1 MDVPTNLVSLV
12 LFVVLLAPGLVSITW
27 RSFRP
32 IRKPTVL
39 GELAGL
45 VFRSLIC
52 DVLALG
58 VFAWIHVVWPQWT
71 PDVGALIRTQTY
83 IRENF
88 ALVAWWSLGLLVL
101 ACLFA
106 YIGAQIWTKVTT
118 GRGKFFE
125 IFKKLVPG
133 EVVAYQPAWW
143 ELLSVIQPDH
153 LRYVG
158 CVLDDDTYIAG
169 YLHSY
174 NPMPDETGDRELT
187 LVAPITLRSPGE
199 DTANT
204 LGGKAPV
211 GAICI
216 SARRIQYFTVS
227 YLPKQTKKEQLPG
240 VPPGSDATVGRSPA
254 YPPRTE
260 GSATARAANSD

>member
-1 MDVPTNLVSLV
+1 VAEEVDVPTNLVSLV

-32 IRKPTVL
+32 TRKPTVL

-71 PDVGALIRTQTY
+71 PDVGALIRTQTLSAY

-106 YIGAQIWTKVTT
+106 YVGAQIWAKVTT
-118 GRGKFFE
+118 GRGRFFE
-125 IFKKLVPG
+125 IFKKLIPG

-143 ELLSVIQPDH
+143 ELFSTTLTDH
-153 LRYVG
+153 LIYVG
-158 CVLDDDTYIAG
+158 CVLDDDTYLAG
-169 YLHSY
+169 YLLSY
-174 NPMPDETGDRELT
+174 NPDPDETGDRELT
-187 LVAPITLRSPGE
+187 LVRPLTRRYPGDATE
-199 DTANT
+199 HTV
-204 LGGKAPV
+204 GGASPV
-211 GAICI
+211 GAISI

-227 YLPKQTKKEQLPG
+227 YLPK
-240 VPPGSDATVGRSPA
+240 GSPV
-254 YPPRTE
+254 
-260 GSATARAANSD
+260 